1 MIKLQDPNHRTTV
14 VLTLVT
20 LLLAGL
26 TGCAGDPGDKPVWVS
41 ASDVDIP
48 ALETF
53 GWEGPADAAPVT
65 ILDNQIRD
73 ALRAQLE
80 AKGYSETIE
89 DPDFLISH
97 ETIEHDA
104 LKKGNP
110 VRIGVGVGSWGG
122 NVGGSVGTSVDV
134 GEKDKMVQ
142 QLKLQVH
149 AVDPDRGREIWAG
162 TSAVLPE
169 RPDSAAVNRAVVD
182 LMVGFPTK
190 AADPTP

>member
-1 MIKLQDPNHRTTV
+1 MNFRSIALAFV
-14 VLTLVT
+14 AAGTLI
-20 LLLAGL
+20 
-26 TGCAGDPGDKPVWVS
+26 GCAGDAGNKPVWVS
-41 ASDVDIP
+41 ASDSDIP
-48 ALETF
+48 ALATF
-53 GWEGPADAAPVT
+53 GWDGPADVAPVT

-73 ALRAQLE
+73 ALRTQLL
-80 AKGYSETIE
+80 AKGFTETSEN
-89 DPDFLISH
+89 PDFLISH

-110 VRIGVGVGSWGG
+110 VRIGFGVGSWGS

-149 AVDPDRGREIWAG
+149 ALDPERAREIWAG

-169 RPDSAAVNRAVVD
+169 RPDAAAVNQAVVD
-182 LMVGFPTK
+182 LMTGFPAK
-190 AADPTP
+190 AADGT

>member
-1 MIKLQDPNHRTTV
+1 MNFRTNVMTFLV
-14 VLTLVT
+14 VLTG
-20 LLLAGL
+20 AAA
-26 TGCAGDPGDKPVWVS
+26 GCASDAGNKPVWVS
-41 ASDVDIP
+41 ASDADIP

-53 GWEGPADAAPVT
+53 GWDGPADVAPVT

-73 ALRAQLE
+73 ALRAQLLS
-80 AKGYSETIE
+80 KGYSETSE
-89 DPDFLISH
+89 NPDFLIAH

-110 VRIGVGVGSWGG
+110 VRIGIGVGSWGG

-149 AVDPDRGREIWAG
+149 ALDPDRDREIWAG

-182 LMVGFPTK
+182 LMTGFPAKT
-190 AADPTP
+190 AGAP